1 MFGLQPPRHISTL
14 PSSAMRRIVSHRLQ
28 SVESCHPADMD
39 RGVKRAVQTADVAS
53 HATRP
58 QRARPTARQQPLHP
72 IDYCAHA
79 GGAAQIAVNDDPVLG
94 HDFGD
99 RWGQPL
105 EQRMAVADS
114 DGLRAYYLS
123 QTGYYDFRPLAVFV
137 RDPQTGKI
145 IGGLHGRSEFGLVYV
160 AWFFLPEDWRGAR
173 IGSRV
178 LAMAEEEGRRRG
190 CTRIALTTLSIEA
203 PGFYQKQGYN
213 VAATIDCE
221 PPGLTRYYMM
231 KRL

>member
-1 MFGLQPPRHISTL
+1 MSTTRVPCRVTPREQRHNGRIDV
-14 PSSAMRRIVSHRLQ
+14 SATKKTNAAEAS
-28 SVESCHPADMD
+28 P
-39 RGVKRAVQTADVAS
+39 GTAPVRWEAN
-53 HATRP
+53 
-58 QRARPTARQQPLHP
+58 LL
-72 IDYCAHA
+72 
-79 GGAAQIAVNDDPVLG
+79 NDDLRANPDISVTDEL
-94 HDFGD
+94 DSAD
-99 RWGQPL
+99 A
-105 EQRMAVADS
+105 AVIS

-145 IGGLHGRSEFGLVYV
+145 IGGLHGRSEFGLVYI

>member
-1 MFGLQPPRHISTL
+1 MSTDDAKL
-14 PSSAMRRIVSHRLQ
+14 DPDITVTDELD
-28 SVESCHPADMD
+28 PA
-39 RGVKRAVQTADVAS
+39 
-53 HATRP
+53 
-58 QRARPTARQQPLHP
+58 
-72 IDYCAHA
+72 
-79 GGAAQIAVNDDPVLG
+79 
-94 HDFGD
+94 
-99 RWGQPL
+99 
-105 EQRMAVADS
+105 AVARIS
-114 DGLRAYYLS
+114 DGLCAYNLS

-178 LAMAEEEGRRRG
+178 LAMAEDEGRRRG

-213 VAATIDCE
+213 VAATIDCQ
-221 PPGLTRYYMM
+221 PPGLARYNMM
-231 KRL
+231 KKL